1 MAKRHSPSRR
11 ALVYVVCDD
20 TVAKRLKRAE
30 GHPRNILQMMDEHR
44 SCRELAQ
51 QIQPVEMAISQ
62 AKKMLIQDH
71 IDYCLQDAVGEL
83 DADSQRTIDEF
94 K

>member
-1 MAKRHSPSRR
+1 
-11 ALVYVVCDD
+11 
-20 TVAKRLKRAE
+20 
-30 GHPRNILQMMDEHR
+30 MMDEHR